1 MKVLRRRLHE
11 LKRLREFIYLDEVSV
26 TSLLASILGAIPS
39 EITEKLTNST
49 RSETSGGGEYKLA
62 SGKVNAGKKREVTR
76 TSDYQVLRK
85 ASIQATFKDLY
96 ASVESSLLVR
106 SGHLPELK
114 PAVRRRIRNASPGG
128 VEIAPWIFNSAVL
141 KRGQLLELEVE
152 LRADAIFRTS
162 TIISSMTNIIGQSPA
177 LAAEIDTQEMR
188 TAIEINGFIEE
199 LMAGLIPIKCQVLDY
214 EISSITGHDYIV
226 HSSLF
231 SELPLIYRRN
241 RKPLHLVGVVEEALF
256 WKDIRR
262 VLFSSSPVKVLCR
275 VGRDRVQD
283 SWSPVKL
290 VDVLKEVIPDM
301 ESAMDD
307 FGPSAL
313 RALTGGVDDN
323 RDVSQ
328 LREAALIRYGELLVD
343 SQGLTM
349 PADLRSRIAEIAS
362 TRSSQLGSVTANR
375 IVFGEVAECVSNGIS
390 RQFAPGDLAGLR
402 GQAMSQFG
410 LMVDGSLSVR
420 PENSSGRLDEV
431 VEGKFIDA
439 EIVAIYW

>member
-1 MKVLRRRLHE
+1 M
-11 LKRLREFIYLDEVSV
+11 KRLREFIYLDEVSV

-49 RSETSGGGEYKLA
+49 RSEASGSGEHKFVA
-62 SGKVNAGKKREVTR
+62 GKVNAGIKREVTR

-96 ASVESSLLVR
+96 ASVESSLALR

-114 PAVRRRIRNASPGG
+114 PAVRRKIRNASPGG
-128 VEIAPWIFNSAVL
+128 LDIAPWIFDSTEL
-141 KRGQLLELEVE
+141 KRGQLLELQVE

-188 TAIEINGFIEE
+188 TAIELNGFIQE

-214 EISSITGHDYIV
+214 EISSIAGRDYIV

-275 VGRDRVQD
+275 VGHDRVQD

-313 RALTGGVDDN
+313 RALTGGMDDS

-328 LREAALIRYGELLVD
+328 LRQAALIRYAELLIE

-349 PADLRSRIAEIAS
+349 PEALRARITEIAS
-362 TRSSQLGSVTANR
+362 ARSSQLGSVIANR
-375 IVFGEVAECVSNGIS
+375 TIFREVTECVSDGIS
-390 RQFAPGDLAGLR
+390 HRFASEDLGRLR
-402 GQAMSQFG
+402 GQALAQFG

-420 PENSSGRLDEV
+420 PENSSGRLDETV
-431 VEGKFIDA
+431 DGKFIDA